1 MSLYVNL
8 LQLVPECA
16 QLKETQMAYL
26 LNNESTKAYQ
36 ARQKILFF
44 VLQQLDS
51 IKITDASLGK
61 SLLEKK
67 MEVPKN

>member
-8 LQLVPECA
+8 VQRVPECA

-26 LNNESTKAYQ
+26 LNNDSTKSFQ

-51 IKITDASLGK
+51 VKIAEASLGK
-61 SLLEKK
+61 SLLEKR
-67 MEVPKN
+67 MEVWKS